1 LLREFHREVLIPPAV
16 LREVIEQGQGYPETP
31 LIERAVQDGWLQ
43 QKPLQDENLASL
55 LKLYLGAGEAEA
67 IALAVQEQPDVLLL
81 DDSEARLVARQMNL
95 RVTGV
100 VGVLIRA
107 KQEKKIP
114 SLKEALERLRSE
126 AGFWLA
132 DHFVQRVLQVVGEEE

>member
-1 LLREFHREVLIPPAV
+1 
-16 LREVIEQGQGYPETP
+16 VIEQGQGYPETP

-95 RVTGV
+95 RVRSDLG
-100 VGVLIRA
+100 
-107 KQEKKIP
+107 IP
-114 SLKEALERLRSE
+114 PCNPTHQPPHTRNHNPTRLH
-126 AGFWLA
+126 LT
-132 DHFVQRVLQVVGEEE
+132 